1 MSDHI
6 PTELQQPEIQS
17 VIVRS
22 LLGAYE
28 ISQERHDPEVGDDAM
43 TFGQHIWKSGSHFL
57 KRELDGLPG
66 CQADFVNQSLDIQ
79 IGRARLRHHKLGESE
94 QDDPFRCF
102 PNHLGPASRLGPE
115 QLEMEL
121 QWARGRPVEHLGWVI
136 GSYGNPEEGLAMVC
150 LQAVGGERAL
160 DGSISRWEEIVT
172 IYQASSGAAVAR
184 AIPAPRAETVI
195 APEPEVGLHEDETEA
210 AREENRRR

>member
-1 MSDHI
+1 
-6 PTELQQPEIQS
+6 
-17 VIVRS
+17 V
-22 LLGAYE
+22 
-28 ISQERHDPEVGDDAM
+28 

-57 KRELDGLPG
+57 KRELERLPG

-79 IGRARLRHHKLGESE
+79 IGRTRLRHHKLGESE
-94 QDDPFRCF
+94 QDDPARCF
-102 PNHLGPASRLGPE
+102 PNHPGPASRLGPE

-121 QWARGRPVEHLGWVI
+121 RWAQGQPAEHLGWVI

-172 IYQASSGAAVAR
+172 IYQASSGVAL
-184 AIPAPRAETVI
+184 ASALPAPRAETVI
-195 APEPEVGLHEDETEA
+195 APEPEVGLYEDDRKVA
-210 AREENRRR
+210 QEEKGRR